1 MTVSS
6 SFQKRISS
14 LVDESEYSRTE
25 LREILKISSTSF
37 TNALIYGVIPTPKT
51 LIKIADHFE
60 VTISYLLGK
69 EETNNFIRSSCN
81 KTFYDRLTE
90 LCNEKGI
97 SHYKV
102 AQDCL
107 FDKSLISRWFSKR
120 YLPSLEILE
129 ILSDYFKVS
138 ADYLLGRT
146 DFKI

>member
-6 SFQKRISS
+6 SFQKRIRS

-107 FDKSLISRWFSKR
+107 FDKSLISRWFSKQ

>member
-6 SFQKRISS
+6 SFQKRIRS

-69 EETNNFIRSSCN
+69 EETNNFIRSSSN
-81 KTFYDRLTE
+81 KTFYDCLTE
-90 LCNEKGI
+90 LCN
-97 SHYKV
+97 
-102 AQDCL
+102 
-107 FDKSLISRWFSKR
+107 
-120 YLPSLEILE
+120 
-129 ILSDYFKVS
+129 
-138 ADYLLGRT
+138 
-146 DFKI
+146 